1 MRTAVL
7 LARTQAG
14 KLPRVEDRPDGE
26 LRETGSLMN
35 ASRKGFLLVAAALTL
50 FAGLGSAATIR
61 VDSRQTNQPPDGL
74 TWQTAYASLAGGL
87 ALAQPG
93 DELWVAAVTY
103 QPFTTLVPASLESTS
118 SFEIPAGVAVYGGF
132 AGHEQSRTQR
142 DPAIHR
148 TVISGIRGE
157 WSAAYLSPRLPL
169 IVFPP
174 TADAQTR
181 LDGFRLEF
189 NPANYG
195 SAIHVRGGS
204 PVIANNTIVSNR
216 VDGPLGGS
224 AVFVERTATLQPID
238 PLAMFRQVAGRLFAT
253 DGRIGSD
260 GRLITHTNI
269 LVWPTNDYD
278 AAAHRVLQV
287 AANLVDAKTNRGEV
301 YPFFP
306 TVFRPYLRRE
316 VVAGQANIYLAGHQ
330 LHDEVAPDGVE
341 AEAFVRKSNYWDLR
355 DPDIR
360 EQIPTHPDPAVAQPL
375 TLGLPLV
382 LGATKGL
389 PNFNELAM
397 ETSVYLERRIQVR
410 RPTIS
415 ALPNQTNEFYILGI
429 TNVFAVEA
437 WNSYQAAYPRP
448 LTLAVEVDFDMAVLG
463 TNQVSTSE
471 FQTWPPL
478 SGPGSR
484 PIATNYAASIVI
496 PAATWV
502 GRQFQVPLMTNY
514 LFLSNSLWLPTQVPR
529 FVPSRSNL
537 FFPSTPTPNQ
547 FHIPD
552 WTLAITNRLR
562 YVVLDGGRIIDYV
575 NLDRMIWST
584 NLIDA
589 MTFSDQSGRDSQG
602 SQFWNMRRRD
612 GTTEPADPT
621 LGVWH
626 QLLVSMGYMSVSQ
639 NVWRNY
645 SARSYTSQDEALVID
660 AFRRFMEGWPPSPF
674 PGRYNPIAP
683 NGLSADAPF
692 SPARRLELKRTFE
705 VNDPLV
711 HFTVADISPPPGT
724 RDIVVLP
731 GGGGMAPM
739 ERLTGISRI
748 NRRYTPW
755 LEREDPISTNE
766 AHRDPL
772 ITHPDAWRFAEGV
785 SLSHGWFDRIHRGTP
800 WQTIY
805 YGGGQAQMSPY
816 WSDYSHPLMLP
827 QNDRRW
833 IEEFRKDWLGLPVIE
848 SPIPSP
854 VVVNNT
860 FAYNSAGNQVIGPAI
875 HLEAGTA
882 AQVMNNIVAFNAAG
896 IEQSPVGSPF
906 LLANNVFGNPN
917 GDYLGLAPGLRD
929 LQLDPEF
936 HRAATGDFTLATT
949 SPLIDAAHPL
959 AGLGGWLDNDEA
971 ARWQNGHFDIGA
983 AELSVDLPAELHLQ
997 PLAQSLS
1004 YELELRGFP
1013 GRRYRLE
1020 HSADFKVWL
1029 PVGDFITAD
1038 GRVTVPFDPAGDRQF
1053 LRAVKLI

>member
-1 MRTAVL
+1 
-7 LARTQAG
+7 
-14 KLPRVEDRPDGE
+14 
-26 LRETGSLMN
+26 MN
-35 ASRKGFLLVAAALTL
+35 TSRKGFLLVAVVLAL
-50 FAGLGSAATIR
+50 FAGLGGAATIR

-74 TWQTAYASLAGGL
+74 TWETAYASLAG
-87 ALAQPG
+87 ALAAAHAG
-93 DELWVAAVTY
+93 DELWVAEGTY
-103 QPFTTLVPASLESTS
+103 EPFTTLVPASLESTS

-132 AGHEQSRTQR
+132 AGHEQARNKR
-142 DPAIHR
+142 DPTTHR
-148 TVISGIRGE
+148 TVISGIQGK
-157 WSAAYLSPRLPL
+157 WSAAYHSPRLPL

-189 NPANYG
+189 NPANYA

-224 AVFVERTATLQPID
+224 AIFVERTATLQPMD

-269 LVWPTNDYD
+269 LLWPTNDYD

-287 AANLVDAKTNRGEV
+287 AANLVDATTNRGDV

-306 TVFRPYLRRE
+306 TVFRPFLRRE
-316 VVAGQANIYLAGHQ
+316 VVAGQTNIYLAGHQ
-330 LHDEVAPDGVE
+330 LHDAVAPDGVE

-355 DPDIR
+355 NPDVI
-360 EQIPTHPDPAVAQPL
+360 ELIPVHPDPTMAQPL

-382 LGATKGL
+382 LGAKKGL
-389 PNFNELAM
+389 PNFNELAV
-397 ETSVYLERRIQVR
+397 ETSVYLERRLQLR
-410 RPTIS
+410 KPTIS

-463 TNQVSTSE
+463 TNHAVTSE

-478 SGPGSR
+478 GGTGSR
-484 PIATNYAASIVI
+484 PVSTNYSASLVI
-496 PAATWV
+496 PSGTWE

-514 LFLSNSLWLPTQVPR
+514 LFLSNSVWRPTQTPR
-529 FVPSRSNL
+529 FVPAPTN
-537 FFPSTPTPNQ
+537 FFSLVTATPNQ

-562 YVVLDGGRIIDYV
+562 FVVLDGSRIIDYA
-575 NLDRMIWST
+575 NLDRMIWRT
-584 NLIDA
+584 NLVQS
-589 MTFSDQSGRDSQG
+589 MTLSDQAGRDSQG
-602 SQFWNMRRRD
+602 SQFWNLRRVD
-612 GTTEPADPT
+612 GTTDLAVPT
-621 LGVWH
+621 MGAWN
-626 QLLVSMGYMSVSQ
+626 QLLVSMGVLSVPDY
-639 NVWRNY
+639 VWRNY
-645 SARSYTSQDEALVID
+645 SAGLYLISDRHLAID
-660 AFRRFMEGWPPSPF
+660 AFRRFMQGLPPSFF
-674 PGRYNPIAP
+674 PGRNNPVSP
-683 NGLSADAPF
+683 NVLVAEAPF
-692 SPARRLELKRTFE
+692 TPARRLELKRTYE

-711 HFTVADISPPPGT
+711 HFTVADISSPPGT

-731 GGGGMAPM
+731 GGVGMAPM
-739 ERLTGISRI
+739 ARLTGISRM

-755 LEREDPISTNE
+755 LYSEDFYSSDE

-772 ITHPDAWRFAEGV
+772 ITHPDAWQFSNGTT
-785 SLSHGWFDRIHRGTP
+785 LSHDWFDRIHRGTP

-805 YGGGQAQMSPY
+805 YGGGQAQISPV

-833 IEEFRKDWLGLPVIE
+833 IEEFRQDRLGLPVIE
-848 SPIPSP
+848 SVVPSP
-854 VVVNNT
+854 VIVNNT
-860 FAYNSAGNQVIGPAI
+860 IAHNSAGNQVTGPAV
-875 HLEAGTA
+875 HLEPGTA
-882 AQVMNNIVAFNAAG
+882 AQLMNNIIVFNAAG
-896 IEQSPVGSPF
+896 IAQSPACSPF

-936 HRAATGDFTLATT
+936 RRPATGDFTLATT
-949 SPLIDAAHPL
+949 SPLIDAAHPF
-959 AGLGGWLDNDEA
+959 AGFGGWLDTDEA
-971 ARWQNGHFDIGA
+971 TRWQNGHFDMGA
-983 AELSVDLPAELHLQ
+983 AELSVNLPAELHLR
-997 PLAQSLS
+997 PLADSLS

-1020 HSADFKVWL
+1020 QSADFNHWTPL
-1029 PVGDFITAD
+1029 GDFMTAD
-1038 GRVTVPFDPAGDRQF
+1038 GRVSVPFDPVGDRQF
-1053 LRAVKLI
+1053 LRAIKLVE

>member
-1 MRTAVL
+1 
-7 LARTQAG
+7 
-14 KLPRVEDRPDGE
+14 
-26 LRETGSLMN
+26 MN
-35 ASRKGFLLVAAALTL
+35 TSRKGFLLGAIALAL
-50 FAGLGSAATIR
+50 FAGLGGAATIR

-74 TWQTAYASLAGGL
+74 AWETAYASLAGGL
-87 ALAQPG
+87 AVAQSG
-93 DELWVAAVTY
+93 DELWVAAGTY
-103 QPFTTLVPASLESTS
+103 QPFTTLVPASLENTS

-132 AGHEQSRTQR
+132 AGHEQARGKRNPTKYQ
-142 DPAIHR
+142 
-148 TVISGIRGE
+148 TVLSGIRGA
-157 WSAAYLSPRLPL
+157 WAAAVLSPRLPL
-169 IVFPP
+169 VVFPP
-174 TADAQTR
+174 AADAHTR

-224 AVFVERTATLQPID
+224 AIFVERTATLQPMD

-287 AANLVDAKTNRGEV
+287 AANLVDATTNRGSE
-301 YPFFP
+301 YPCLP
-306 TVFRPYLRRE
+306 TVFRPFLRRE
-316 VVAGQANIYLAGHQ
+316 VVAGQTNIYLAGHQ

-341 AEAFVRKSNYWDLR
+341 AVAFVRKSNYWDLR
-355 DPDIR
+355 DPDTR
-360 EQIPTHPDPAVAQPL
+360 EQIPKHPDPTVAQPL
-375 TLGLPLV
+375 MLGLPLV
-382 LGATKGL
+382 LGAKKGL
-389 PNFNELAM
+389 PNFNELAV
-397 ETSVYLERRIQVR
+397 ETSVYLERRLQLR
-410 RPTIS
+410 RPRINS
-415 ALPNQTNEFYILGI
+415 LPNETNEFYVLGI
-429 TNVFAVEA
+429 TNVLAVEA

-463 TNQVSTSE
+463 MNQVSTSE

-478 SGPGSR
+478 GGAGSR
-484 PIATNYAASIVI
+484 PISTNYAASLVI
-496 PAATWV
+496 PAATWD

-514 LFLSNSLWLPTQVPR
+514 LLLSNSVWRPTQYPR
-529 FVPSRSNL
+529 FVPAPTN
-537 FFPSTPTPNQ
+537 FFSLVTPTPNQ

-562 YVVLDGGRIIDYV
+562 YVVLDGGRIVDYA
-575 NLDRMIWST
+575 NLSPMIWST

-626 QLLVSMGYMSVSQ
+626 QLLVSMGFATVSDA
-639 NVWRNY
+639 VWRTY
-645 SARSYTSQDEALVID
+645 SVNSPPLQDKALAID
-660 AFRRFMEGWPPSPF
+660 AFRRFATGRPTVSF
-674 PGRYNPIAP
+674 LGRYSPIDP
-683 NGLSADAPF
+683 TGLIAEAPF
-692 SPARRLELKRTFE
+692 TPARRLELKRTYE

-711 HFTVADISPPPGT
+711 HFTVADTSPPLGALG
-724 RDIVVLP
+724 VLLLP
-731 GGGGMAPM
+731 AGVGASPM
-739 ERLTGISRI
+739 PRLTGISQM

-755 LEREDPISTNE
+755 YESDEPISTDE
-766 AHRDPL
+766 AYRDPL
-772 ITHPDAWRFAEGV
+772 IAHPDVWQFSNGTT
-785 SLSHGWFDRIHRGTP
+785 LSHDWFDRIHRGTP

-805 YGGGQAQMSPY
+805 YGGGQAQISPF

-827 QNDRRW
+827 QNDRHW
-833 IEEFRKDWLGLPVIE
+833 IEEFRTDWLGLPVIE
-848 SPIPSP
+848 SPTPSP
-854 VVVNNT
+854 VIVNNT
-860 FAYNSAGNQVIGPAI
+860 IAYNSAGNQVLGPAI
-875 HLEAGTA
+875 HLEAGTT
-882 AQVMNNIVAFNAAG
+882 AQIVNNIVSFNAAG
-896 IEQSPVGSPF
+896 IEQSPFGSPF

-936 HRAATGDFTLATT
+936 RRAATGDFTLATT

-971 ARWQNGHFDIGA
+971 ARWQNGHFDMGA
-983 AELSVDLPAELHLQ
+983 AEVSMNLPAELHLR
-997 PLAQSLS
+997 PLADSLS

-1020 HSADFKVWL
+1020 QSADFNHWTPL
-1029 PVGDFITAD
+1029 GDFMTAD
-1038 GRVTVPFDPAGDRQF
+1038 GRVSVPFDPAGDRQF
-1053 LRAVKLI
+1053 LRATKLVE

>member
-1 MRTAVL
+1 MHT
-7 LARTQAG
+7 
-14 KLPRVEDRPDGE
+14 
-26 LRETGSLMN
+26 
-35 ASRKGFLLVAAALTL
+35 SRKGFPLVVAVLAL
-50 FAGLGSAATIR
+50 FAGLGGAATIR

-74 TWQTAYASLAGGL
+74 TWETAYATLAGGL
-87 ALAQPG
+87 AAAQAG
-93 DELWVAAVTY
+93 DGLWVAAGTY
-103 QPFTTLVPASLESTS
+103 QPFRTVSLPSLEKTS
-118 SFEIPAGVAVYGGF
+118 SVEIPAGVAVYGGF
-132 AGHEQSRTQR
+132 AGHEQARNKR
-142 DPAIHR
+142 DPTTHR
-148 TVISGIRGE
+148 TVISGIQGK
-157 WSAAYLSPRLPL
+157 WSAAYHSPRLPL

-224 AVFVERTATLQPID
+224 AIFIERTATLQPMD

-287 AANLVDAKTNRGEV
+287 AANLVDATTNSGDV

-306 TVFRPYLRRE
+306 TVFRPFLRRE
-316 VVAGQANIYLAGHQ
+316 VVAGQTNIYLAGHQ
-330 LHDEVAPDGVE
+330 LHDEVVPDGVK
-341 AEAFVRKSNYWDLR
+341 AESFVQKSNYWDLR
-355 DPDIR
+355 DPGVL
-360 EQIPTHPDPAVAQPL
+360 EQIPTHPDPSVTQPL
-375 TLGLPLV
+375 TFGLPLV
-382 LGATKGL
+382 LGAKKGL
-389 PNFNELAM
+389 PNFNELAV
-397 ETSVYLERRIQVR
+397 ETSIDLVRLVQLR
-410 RPTIS
+410 RPNVHS
-415 ALPNQTNEFYILGI
+415 LPNETNEFYILGI

-437 WNSYQAAYPRP
+437 WNSYQSAYPRP

-471 FQTWPPL
+471 FQIWPPL

-484 PIATNYAASIVI
+484 PISTNYSASLVI
-496 PAATWV
+496 PPATWD

-514 LFLSNSLWLPTQVPR
+514 LFLSNSVWRPTQNPR
-529 FVPSRSNL
+529 FVPAPTNH
-537 FFPSTPTPNQ
+537 FFSLATPTPNQ

-562 YVVLDGGRIIDYV
+562 YVVLDGSRIIDYV

-589 MTFSDQSGRDSQG
+589 MTLSDQSGRDSVG
-602 SQFWNMRRRD
+602 SQFWNMQRVD
-612 GTTEPADPT
+612 DTAIFTVPT
-621 LGVWH
+621 MGAWN
-626 QLLVSMGYMSVSQ
+626 QLLVSMGYMSVSE
-639 NVWRNY
+639 VIWRNY
-645 SARSYTSQDEALVID
+645 SARSHTSQERALAID
-660 AFRRFMEGWPPSPF
+660 AFRRFMEGLPPSFF
-674 PGRYNPIAP
+674 PGRNNPISP
-683 NGLSADAPF
+683 NGLLAEAPF
-692 SPARRLELKRTFE
+692 TPARRLEIKRTYE

-711 HFTVADISPPPGT
+711 HFTVADISSPLGAL
-724 RDIVVLP
+724 DILVLP
-731 GGGGMAPM
+731 GGGGVFPTP
-739 ERLTGISRI
+739 RLTTIGQM

-755 LEREDPISTNE
+755 FERDEPISTNE
-766 AHRDPL
+766 AYRDPL
-772 ITHPDAWRFAEGV
+772 ITHPDAWQFSNGAI
-785 SLSHGWFDRIHRGTP
+785 LSHDWFDRIHRGTP

-805 YGGGQAQMSPY
+805 YGGGQAQISPF
-816 WSDYSHPLMLP
+816 WSDFSHPLMLP

-833 IEEFRKDWLGLPVIE
+833 IEEFRKDRLGLPVIE
-848 SPIPSP
+848 SPTPSP
-854 VVVNNT
+854 VIVNNT
-860 FAYNSAGNQVIGPAI
+860 IANNSAGNQVIGSAI

-882 AQVMNNIVAFNAAG
+882 AQIANNIVSFNDAG
-896 IEQSPVGSPF
+896 IEQSPTGSPF
-906 LLANNVFGNPN
+906 LLANNVFGNAN

-936 HRAATGDFTLATT
+936 RRPATGDFTLATT

-983 AELSVDLPAELHLQ
+983 AELSVNLPAELHLQ
-997 PLAQSLS
+997 PLADPLA

-1020 HSADFKVWL
+1020 QSTDFSDWS
-1029 PVGDFITAD
+1029 PVGDFMTAD
-1038 GRVTVPFDPAGDRQF
+1038 GRVSVPIDPVGDRQF
-1053 LRAVKLI
+1053 LRAIKLVE